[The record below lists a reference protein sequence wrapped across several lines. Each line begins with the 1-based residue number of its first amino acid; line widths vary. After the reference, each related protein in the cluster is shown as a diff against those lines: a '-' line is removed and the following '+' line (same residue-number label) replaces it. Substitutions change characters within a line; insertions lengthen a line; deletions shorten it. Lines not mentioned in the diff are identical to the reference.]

1 MEFPAT
7 RRCPLVR
14 TASDSGEGPWNEL
27 LGIIAPV
34 DPVEDTAPAAFD
46 VVTEDLFGDWPVD
59 RVVAFALEDG
69 IGERHPLLFVVDE
82 HTLTDHGFPLV
93 AADLRDEP
101 GRTLRVAAAQ
111 LWSVQNDVSLR
122 AVDFAAYADQAQLR
136 PDRVFRGFG

>member
-14 TASDSGEGPWNEL
+14 TASDTGEGPWNEL
-27 LGIIAPV
+27 LGII
-34 DPVEDTAPAAFD
+34 TPAVFD

-69 IGERHPLLFVVDE
+69 VAERHPLLFVVDE
-82 HTLTDHGFPLV
+82 RTLTDHGFPVV

-101 GRTLRVAAAQ
+101 GRTLRIAAIQ
-111 LWSVQNDVSLR
+111 LWSVGTDVPHG
-122 AVDFAAYADQAQLR
+122 AVEFAAYADQAQLQ